1 MQEYQVKR
9 TSLKSLPVAM
19 VDQLK
24 ECFGAEVSEKD
35 GHYQIRYGALKRME
49 VALGPGAKTLVVDT
63 ESDTGASDE
72 TIIDT
77 NRRFR
82 IYLEKVTGFTAKER
96 LKKAKKAT
104 EE

>member
-9 TSLKSLPVAM
+9 TSLKSLPVVM

-24 ECFGAEVSEKD
+24 ECFGAEAREKD
-35 GHYQIRYGALKRME
+35 GHYQIQYGALKRMD
-49 VALGPGAKTLVVDT
+49 VAIGPGGKTLVVDT

-82 IYLEKVTGFTAKER
+82 LYLERVTGFSAKER
-96 LKKAKKAT
+96 LKKAKKVA

>member
-9 TSLKSLPVAM
+9 TSQKGLPVAM

-24 ECFGAEVSEKD
+24 DCFGTEVSEKG
-35 GHYQIRYGALKRME
+35 GHYRIRYGALKRME
-49 VALGPGAKTLVVDT
+49 VALGPGGKTLVVDT
-63 ESDTGASDE
+63 ESDTDASDE

-82 IYLEKVTGFTAKER
+82 LYLERVTGFSAKER
-96 LKKAKKAT
+96 LKKAKKTA

>member
-9 TSLKSLPVAM
+9 TSLKSLPASM

-24 ECFGAEVSEKD
+24 ECFGAEVTERD
-35 GHYQIRYGALKRME
+35 GHYRIRYGALKRME
-49 VALGPGAKTLVVDT
+49 VYLGPGGKTLVVDT
-63 ESDTGASDE
+63 ESDTSAPDE

-77 NRRFR
+77 NKRFR
-82 IYLEKVTGFTAKER
+82 IYLERVTGFSAKER
-96 LKKAKKAT
+96 LKKAKKMS

>member
-9 TSLKSLPVAM
+9 TSIKTLPVAM

-24 ECFGAEVSEKD
+24 ECFGAEVTEKD
-35 GHYQIRYGALKRME
+35 GHYRIGYGALTRME
-49 VALGPGAKTLVVDT
+49 VSLGPGGKTLVVDT

-77 NRRFR
+77 NKRFR
-82 IYLEKVTGFTAKER
+82 VYLERVTGFTAKER
-96 LKKAKKAT
+96 LKKAKKMC